1 MQVDVNIK
9 DIARISGVGIS
20 TVSRVINNTGIVS
33 KATREKVL
41 RVVQE
46 YNYIPNSNAR
56 NLKTTQSKNIA
67 LMVKGITNPFF
78 ATMIREIE
86 RQVNLRGYPFLIQQ
100 VEDGVDEI
108 NAAIQLVKEKN
119 LCGIIFMGGTYNH
132 SEEKFRQLNIP
143 SVLTTITTTQEVD
156 PDTFSSV
163 IINDLKEAQKATS
176 YLLSL
181 GHRTI
186 GFLAKSPMLN
196 ETTGNRRLLGY
207 KQALQEYGVPFD
219 PQLVEDCEYSPSS
232 GFNATRRLLNK
243 NKGITALFG
252 AADTIAMGAAK
263 AVLTAGLSIPDDIS
277 VIGFDG
283 IEMAE
288 YYHPSLDT
296 ISQPATEMALSSVG
310 VLFDLIAERSG
321 NQHIVY
327 DAVLLRRGSCKM
339 LRSDKP

>member
-1 MQVDVNIK
+1 VDINIK

-20 TVSRVINNTGIVS
+20 TVSRVINNKALVS

-41 RVVQE
+41 KVVKE

-78 ATMIREIE
+78 SNMIREIE

-100 VEDGVDEI
+100 VEDGTDEI
-108 NAAIQLVKEKN
+108 KAAVQLVKEKN

-132 SEEKFRQLNIP
+132 SEEKFKQLTIP
-143 SVLTTITTTQEVD
+143 FVLTTITTTQEVD
-156 PDTFSSV
+156 PAIFSSV
-163 IINDLKEAQKATS
+163 IIDELKEAHKATN
-176 YLLSL
+176 YLISL
-181 GHRTI
+181 GHTNI
-186 GFLAKSPMLN
+186 GFLAKSPLLN
-196 ETTGNRRLLGY
+196 ETTGNRRFLGY
-207 KQALQEYGVPFD
+207 KKALEDHDLPYD
-219 PQLVEDCEYSPSS
+219 PHLVEDCEYSPSS

-243 NKGITALFG
+243 NKGVTAIF
-252 AADTIAMGAAK
+252 AASDTIAMGSAK
-263 AVLTAGLSIPDDIS
+263 AVLSAGLSIPDDIS
-277 VIGFDG
+277 IIGFDG

-296 ISQPATEMALSSVG
+296 ISQPSTEMALSSVG
-310 VLFDLIAERSG
+310 VLFDLISESSG

-327 DAVLLRRGSCKM
+327 DAVLLKRGSCKM
-339 LRSDKP
+339 IKDR

>member
-1 MQVDVNIK
+1 MDVNIK

-41 RVVQE
+41 RVVKE

-78 ATMIREIE
+78 STMIREIE

-100 VEDGVDEI
+100 VEDGTDEI

-132 SEEKFRQLNIP
+132 SEEKFRQLNVP

-156 PDTFSSV
+156 PDVFSSV

-176 YLLSL
+176 YLISL
-181 GHRTI
+181 GHTTI

-207 KQALQEYGVPFD
+207 KQALLEHGLPFD

-243 NKGITALFG
+243 NNNITALF
-252 AADTIAMGAAK
+252 AASDTIAMGAAK

-277 VIGFDG
+277 IIGFDG